1 MSEGKLYLKAEN
13 YGGHDTYYFRL
24 DPEDKTF
31 ANVLHHLEM
40 MLDDRYINNEDKLEG
55 IKINCEIVSL
65 TQEEYDDIEWDD
77 E

>member
-1 MSEGKLYLKAEN
+1 MIDGKLYLKTEN

-24 DPEDKTF
+24 GEDKTF
-31 ANVLHHLEM
+31 AEILHHIEM
-40 MLDDRYINNEDKLEG
+40 VLDSGYTNNEDKLEG

-65 TQEEYDDIEWDD
+65 TPEEYDNIDWDD